1 MVRAERCVP
10 HDEIRSSSFR
20 GLAAGAWTLD
30 GRQFNTHRMNG
41 RDARHRRLLA
51 GDGWGLWKIKNR
63 RKHFPWCI
71 NRDGVAGW
79 RVRADFAPRAGEPRL
94 AFWFDR
100 ERESGW
106 ARGEGGRERERV
118 FNAGT
123 REPVENVRRLGRRLS
138 RRSNRDVSWY
148 ETWFTIRS
156 DLPISFAV
164 RYYLSGVSAAG
175 RLLRPRYFVLHR
187 SILVNEA
194 GLYNLPVSCPS
205 TETELD
211 AFTKLVSII
220 QRRGTCVPRLSRQA
234 SSFARLGNSD
244 TCRSARNE
252 NLPRQ
257 EFDGGE
263 KEIISNDIYGLK
275 YLNIFLGW

>member
-1 MVRAERCVP
+1 
-10 HDEIRSSSFR
+10 
-20 GLAAGAWTLD
+20 
-30 GRQFNTHRMNG
+30 MNG

-71 NRDGVAGW
+71 NRNGVAGW
-79 RVRADFAPRAGEPRL
+79 RVRADFAPRVGEPRL
-94 AFWFDR
+94 AFWFDP

-106 ARGEGGRERERV
+106 TRAERERARV
-118 FNAGT
+118 QREDT
-123 REPVENVRRLGRRLS
+123 RAENVRRLGRR
-138 RRSNRDVSWY
+138 RSNRDVSRY

-156 DLPISFAV
+156 DLPISFGRPVLPV
-164 RYYLSGVSAAG
+164 RCASGGPIASLSLFCPASIDRRNVRKRS
-175 RLLRPRYFVLHR
+175 RPTRT
-187 SILVNEA
+187 S
-194 GLYNLPVSCPS
+194 PVSCPS

-244 TCRSARNE
+244 TCRPARWKFTSSGIRWRREGNYFERYIYIKISFQGGKVKKVFEFRIVVIVTIIE
-252 NLPRQ
+252 N
-257 EFDGGE
+257 
-263 KEIISNDIYGLK
+263 
-275 YLNIFLGW
+275 